1 MNYIKRLEEREV
13 EELGMKYSR
22 IIILCLFLL
31 ILTGCSVKYDLTIN
45 RDNTITETISGTVL
59 NVELDNGENTD
70 LNNYLYAFEVASPLI
85 DEDDTFD
92 KKIINN
98 DNYKEFTFTYNYDK
112 NYSKSSVLNKCFEN
126 YEYKETE
133 DAYIFRLSGEFNCL
147 YSDEIEVN
155 LISDYVV
162 IDNNAD
168 KVLDNKYT
176 WYIDNSDYVNIEAII
191 SKNIVY
197 SNKEDNN
204 LLPVF
209 RIIGLCIFV
218 IILLVAL
225 FVYRKKKIN
234 NM

>member
-98 DNYKEFTFTYNYDK
+98 DNYK
-112 NYSKSSVLNKCFEN
+112 
-126 YEYKETE
+126 
-133 DAYIFRLSGEFNCL
+133 
-147 YSDEIEVN
+147 
-155 LISDYVV
+155 
-162 IDNNAD
+162 
-168 KVLDNKYT
+168 
-176 WYIDNSDYVNIEAII
+176 
-191 SKNIVY
+191 
-197 SNKEDNN
+197 
-204 LLPVF
+204 
-209 RIIGLCIFV
+209 
-218 IILLVAL
+218 
-225 FVYRKKKIN
+225 
-234 NM
+234 